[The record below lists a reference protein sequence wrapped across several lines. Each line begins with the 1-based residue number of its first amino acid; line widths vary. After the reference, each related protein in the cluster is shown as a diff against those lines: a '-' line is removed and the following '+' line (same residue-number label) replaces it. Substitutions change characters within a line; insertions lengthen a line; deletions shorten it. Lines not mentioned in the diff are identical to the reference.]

1 MRKFT
6 AVVTG
11 LTVCLGMSWAFVP
24 AALQAQSENPFVP
37 AEFKVPEK
45 LEADRLRLRMLTVD
59 DVVKDYDAVMTS
71 VDHLRK
77 VFGPTST
84 WPADDLTLEQDLIDL
99 GWHQKEFQTRRSF
112 AYTVMNPSE
121 SQCLGCVYIN
131 PTRKRGYDAE
141 VYLWVRKREFEKGLD
156 PILFQAVKKWIT
168 KEWPFK
174 NVAFHGREIDWKT
187 WETLP
192 EEKR

>member
-1 MRKFT
+1 MRS
-6 AVVTG
+6 
-11 LTVCLGMSWAFVP
+11 LGAIVLALSFGTLWVLLPP
-24 AALQAQSENPFVP
+24 ALEAQSENPFVP
-37 AEFKVPEK
+37 PDFKVPEK
-45 LEADRLRLRMLTVD
+45 LETQRFRIRMLTVD

-71 VDHLRK
+71 VDHLK
-77 VFGPTST
+77 NAFGANST
-84 WPADDLTLEQDLIDL
+84 WPGEDLTLEQDLIDL

-121 SQCLGCVYIN
+121 TECLGCVYID

-141 VYLWVRKREFEKGLD
+141 VYLWVRESEFEKGLD
-156 PILFQAVKKWIT
+156 PVLFQAVKQWIA

-174 NVAFHGREIDWKT
+174 KVAFPGREVD
-187 WETLP
+187 WETWGALP